1 MRAEYQQQP
10 AVPSL
15 WKVRLGLAAR
25 SLGQSW
31 SMFLSTR
38 IGVVGLV
45 IIIFYLLLAAVHPI
59 LMNTVWEQRIYDP
72 VVGYSFDETR
82 QPAPP
87 SLSHPLGTDPW
98 EGTSSAN

>member
-1 MRAEYQQQP
+1 MLAEYQQQP

-45 IIIFYLLLAAVHPI
+45 IVIFYLLLGRSSP
-59 LMNTVWEQRIYDP
+59 DP
-72 VVGYSFDETR
+72 DE
-82 QPAPP
+82 
-87 SLSHPLGTDPW
+87 HGLGAEDLRPR
-98 EGTSSAN
+98 S